1 MGKKPYIE
9 FYPGDWLRDSGVS
22 MLSLE
27 EKGAWMDVIIA
38 MDDHKPRGELRGTV
52 QGFARLW
59 GVDDLKAFEILD
71 ALICNKICNVKW
83 TSISD
88 KRKFTDHVPKVSGNC
103 LLPVPTISL
112 KITNRRMKREEA
124 KKKKWREEK
133 KEQREDLSEECPSN
147 VQEVSVECLAS
158 RARSSSSSSSNTN
171 KKTKQKNGDPD
182 YTEAFKA
189 FWRFY
194 PRKLG
199 KPAAFKCWK
208 TRLKEDGITANDLVS
223 AAKNY
228 AKSVK
233 GREPEYIKHAA
244 TFIGPQ
250 RFFEDYIDG
259 QPEVDNT
266 PRCGNCEGGPPGDL
280 TGGVVSSYCSTKM
293 KTARSSDK
301 ACGDKYRR
309 RDEVQR

>member
-59 GVDDLKAFEILD
+59 GVDDLKGFEILD
-71 ALICNKICNVKW
+71 ALISNNICNIKW
-83 TSISD
+83 GSRTD
-88 KRKFTDHVPKVSGNC
+88 KREWDDFHITLSEDCPNYVPFF
-103 LLPVPTISL
+103 SL

-133 KEQREDLSEECPSN
+133 KEQRGDLSEECPPD
-147 VQEVSVECLAS
+147 VQEVSVESPAS
-158 RARSSSSSSSNTN
+158 RARSSSSSSSNIN

-182 YTEAFKA
+182 YTEDFIA
-189 FWRFY
+189 FWNLY

-199 KPAAFKCWK
+199 KVATFKCWK
-208 TRLKEDGITANDLVS
+208 TRLKEGVLGKDLIS
-223 AAKNY
+223 ASKNY

-233 GREPEYIKHAA
+233 GRIPEHIKLPT

-250 RFFEDYIDG
+250 RFFEDYINGD
-259 QPEVDNT
+259 PEIDNS
-266 PRCGNCEGGPPGDL
+266 PRCGLCDNGPPGDS

-293 KTARSSDK
+293 KTVRSSDQI
-301 ACGDKYRR
+301 CSDKPGGYKRR
-309 RDEVQR
+309 SE